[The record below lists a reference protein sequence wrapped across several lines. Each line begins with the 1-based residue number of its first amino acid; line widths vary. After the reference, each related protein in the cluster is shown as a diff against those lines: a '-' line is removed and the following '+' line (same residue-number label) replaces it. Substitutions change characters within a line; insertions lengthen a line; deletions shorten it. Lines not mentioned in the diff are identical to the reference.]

1 MMDQSS
7 SYNQSIGGRL
17 AGSLSNYNGATM
29 TKSPE
34 TKSPEQQLED
44 IKANLEQ
51 AAIDAYLNR
60 DLDTMKKIGWLL
72 EIIIHLLKEKH
83 TNNGATK

>member
-1 MMDQSS
+1 M
-7 SYNQSIGGRL
+7 
-17 AGSLSNYNGATM
+17 
-29 TKSPE
+29 

-44 IKANLEQ
+44 MKANLEQ

>member
-1 MMDQSS
+1 M
-7 SYNQSIGGRL
+7 
-17 AGSLSNYNGATM
+17 
-29 TKSPE
+29 

-60 DLDTMKKIGWLL
+60 DLDTMRKIGWLL
-72 EIIIHLLKEKH
+72 EIIHLLKERH